1 MCHCET
7 KSARSSSAYAHY
19 KLKKL
24 TKHFKGQLASASL
37 LQKASEMQR
46 TVWMLVCRHFSW
58 FAYIH
63 NDKLPNTSKTQFWD
77 HHCHSSSEVMGNR
90 LHVNKMGR
98 SARGT
103 QKVHVLGDF
112 EICVNQLEGVLNGI
126 VVANDQVVQV
136 RIYRRG

>member
-1 MCHCET
+1 
-7 KSARSSSAYAHY
+7 
-19 KLKKL
+19 
-24 TKHFKGQLASASL
+24 
-37 LQKASEMQR
+37 
-46 TVWMLVCRHFSW
+46 
-58 FAYIH
+58 
-63 NDKLPNTSKTQFWD
+63 
-77 HHCHSSSEVMGNR
+77 MGNR